1 MLQFK
6 SSTTWDSTTRD
17 WKSQGRNNSKARRRT
32 RPSIEPGSQSWNAS
46 GSPRHRRLA
55 EGWGGSASPRHR
67 RLAEGFNPTVIL
79 ISLESSTV
87 TAFGLVKKNVLNN
100 MPDFVPLAGGEGS
113 ATLLCCGSAVAPSCR
128 GHVSIPFLTC
138 RCNVSQT
145 PLMCKLKLHPKPYP
159 NESAVAPSCRGD
171 GLPTPLRLQVKNT
184 IFLHNFTGVLFN

>member
-1 MLQFK
+1 MKCFCESAPPPTCRGMGGLCESAAPPTCRRFQSNGNSNK
-6 SSTTWDSTTRD
+6 S
-17 WKSQGRNNSKARRRT
+17 GIFNGNSIW
-32 RPSIEPGSQSWNAS
+32 P
-46 GSPRHRRLA
+46 L
-55 EGWGGSASPRHR
+55 
-67 RLAEGFNPTVIL
+67 
-79 ISLESSTV
+79 
-87 TAFGLVKKNVLNN
+87 KKNVLNN

-171 GLPTPLRLQVKNT
+171 GLPTTLRLQVKNT